1 VLELGSDA
9 RIQITGLR
17 SPCVKIERY
26 KPGLRRAVTRTS
38 TGPAAVKRAVM
49 AVVVASGIVSA
60 GDVIG
65 IVERKRGAGRKLCPV

>member
-1 VLELGSDA
+1 MLELGSDA

-38 TGPAAVKRAVM
+38 TGPVAVKRAVM
-49 AVVVASGIVSA
+49 AVVASGTVAA
-60 GDVIG
+60 GDAIR
-65 IVERKRGAGRKLCPV
+65 IVEQMRGVRKGLCPV